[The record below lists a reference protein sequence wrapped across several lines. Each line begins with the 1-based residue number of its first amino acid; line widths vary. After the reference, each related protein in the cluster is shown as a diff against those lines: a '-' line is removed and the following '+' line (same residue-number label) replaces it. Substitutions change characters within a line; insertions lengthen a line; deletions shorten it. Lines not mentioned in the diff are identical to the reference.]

1 MPSRTSKPRIYEL
14 DLLENGLDF
23 VRSGIEIFYSRKAP
37 KPRAHKYAILHVFS
51 GMLLLLKERLARIQP
66 SLVFVDNTK
75 AGTLGAKTTNYHQTF
90 DRLAVHGI
98 VIDQAKRDVLDR
110 IQILRNAIEHYHVEL
125 SLTESREVIGEM
137 VSFVHGF
144 CINELDIFIED
155 KLPQKILD
163 HFYELEGVR
172 DNMSEFMAKD
182 AAAEAEADERY
193 FRQFE
198 DQYAAM
204 SPDEFLQ
211 HAATRHETATQDV
224 PRHWCHA
231 CEQKTLVYLEV
242 GACINPYCRATCQ
255 LATCQSCFETTIKY
269 GYFNICDSCRWG

>member
-1 MPSRTSKPRIYEL
+1 MPSPTSKPRIYEL

-23 VRSGIEIFYSRKAP
+23 VRSGIEIFYGRKAP

-66 SLVFVDNTK
+66 SLVFVDKTK
-75 AGTLGAKTTNYHQTF
+75 AGTPGAKTTNYHQTF
-90 DRLAVHGI
+90 DRLAAHGVI
-98 VIDQAKRDVLDR
+98 IDQAKRDVLDR
-110 IQILRNAIEHYHVEL
+110 IQILRNAIEHYNVEL

-144 CINELDIFIED
+144 CIKELNIFIEE
-155 KLPQKILD
+155 KLSGKVIKQ
-163 HFYELEGVR
+163 FYELEGVI
-172 DNMSEFMAKD
+172 DNMNDFMDKD

-198 DQYAAM
+198 DQYAVM
-204 SPDEFLQ
+204 SPDELLLY
-211 HAATRHETATQDV
+211 AATSSGISVEDV

-231 CEQKTLVYLEV
+231 CEQKTLLYLEV
-242 GACINPYCRATCQ
+242 GACINPDCRATFQ
-255 LATCQSCFETTIKY
+255 LATCQSCFEPTIKY
-269 GYFNICDSCRWG
+269 GYFTICDSCRAG